1 MNIIAQYNSDWGLQ
15 TVTSNCQIDTEK
27 LRITSIEKIVT
38 EDLGHNFCEREYVT
52 VTLNNGE
59 TIELAAE
66 NGDLAPE
73 GRKMLGEFLPQLK
86 EQKLT
91 QIPMFLVKVKGSV
104 LDVLESEF
112 DCFTRTQDSDE
123 IILDAS
129 CLGEDEI
136 SSLSFLVGF
145 DASSLAGCY
154 ITFQKG

>member
-1 MNIIAQYNSDWGLQ
+1 
-15 TVTSNCQIDTEK
+15 
-27 LRITSIEKIVT
+27 
-38 EDLGHNFCEREYVT
+38 
-52 VTLNNGE
+52 
-59 TIELAAE
+59 
-66 NGDLAPE
+66 
-73 GRKMLGEFLPQLK
+73 MLGEFLPQLK